1 MNLRGV
7 FVFFTVLTLSAVLC
21 IGAETVTK
29 TDNALLPYLSLPISV
44 YILDDRNGELSSTR
58 TTEQLLEVFQ
68 NVNEIW
74 LQAGIKFE
82 IKYIGRIELPTDVL
96 KELVN
101 GNYNPFL
108 KAMNRDFR
116 ISTPSL
122 FNAFYASSIG
132 LVNGIAA
139 RSNMFFVTDFPS
151 VRHERVTAHEIGHL
165 LGLGHAHRDT
175 ARLMY
180 SGTNGTILTE
190 EEIKTARNNAKHKLN
205 TTYHQD

>member
-29 TDNALLPYLSLPISV
+29 TDNALLPYISLPISV

-58 TTEQLLEVFQ
+58 TNEKLIEVFDKANQ
-68 NVNEIW
+68 IW
-74 LQAGIKFE
+74 SQAGIKFE
-82 IKYIGRIELPTDVL
+82 IKYIGRIVLPSNIL
-96 KELVN
+96 KELTN

-108 KAMNRDFR
+108 TGMDHEFQ

-122 FNAFYASSIG
+122 LNAFYTSSIG
-132 LVNGIAA
+132 QVNGIAA

-165 LGLGHAHRDT
+165 LGLGRAHRDT

-180 SGTNGTILTE
+180 SGTNGTILTKQ
-190 EEIKTARNNAKHKLN
+190 EIKTARDQAKFKLS

>member
-1 MNLRGV
+1 MNLCGV

-68 NVNEIW
+68 KVNEIW

-82 IKYIGRIELPTDVL
+82 IKYIGRIELSTDIL
-96 KELVN
+96 KELTN

-108 KAMNRDFR
+108 TGMD
-116 ISTPSL
+116 
-122 FNAFYASSIG
+122 
-132 LVNGIAA
+132 
-139 RSNMFFVTDFPS
+139 
-151 VRHERVTAHEIGHL
+151 HEFQI
-165 LGLGHAHRDT
+165 
-175 ARLMY
+175 
-180 SGTNGTILTE
+180 
-190 EEIKTARNNAKHKLN
+190 
-205 TTYHQD
+205 

>member
-1 MNLRGV
+1 MNLCGV

-21 IGAETVTK
+21 IGAETATK

-58 TTEQLLEVFQ
+58 TTEQILEVFQ
-68 NVNEIW
+68 KVNEIW

-82 IKYIGRIELPTDVL
+82 IKYIGRIELSTDIL
-96 KELVN
+96 KELTN

-108 KAMNRDFR
+108 TGMDHEFQ
-116 ISTPSL
+116 ISNPSL
-122 FNAFYASSIG
+122 LNAFYTSSIG
-132 LVNGIAA
+132 QVNGIAS

-165 LGLGHAHRDT
+165 LGVGHAHRDT
-175 ARLMY
+175 ERLMY
-180 SGTNGTILTE
+180 SGTNGTIITK
-190 EEIKTARNNAKHKLN
+190 EEIKTARDQAKFKLS

>member
-1 MNLRGV
+1 MNLCGV
-7 FVFFTVLTLSAVLC
+7 FVFFTVLTLSVVLC

-29 TDNALLPYLSLPISV
+29 TDNAILPYLSLPISV

-58 TTEQLLEVFQ
+58 TNEKLIEVFDKTNQ
-68 NVNEIW
+68 IW
-74 LQAGIKFE
+74 SQAGIKFE
-82 IKYIGRIELPTDVL
+82 IKYIGRIVLPSNIL
-96 KELVN
+96 KELTN

-108 KAMNRDFR
+108 TGVDREFQ
-116 ISTPSL
+116 ISNPSL
-122 FNAFYASSIG
+122 LNAFYTSSIG
-132 LVNGIAA
+132 QVNGIAA

-180 SGTNGTILTE
+180 SGTNGTILTK

>member
-1 MNLRGV
+1 MNLCGV

-29 TDNALLPYLSLPISV
+29 TDNALLPYISLPISV

-58 TTEQLLEVFQ
+58 TNEKLIEVFDKTNQ
-68 NVNEIW
+68 IW
-74 LQAGIKFE
+74 SQAGIKFE
-82 IKYIGRIELPTDVL
+82 IKYIGRIVLPSNIL
-96 KELVN
+96 KELTN

-108 KAMNRDFR
+108 TGVDREFQ
-116 ISTPSL
+116 ISNPSL
-122 FNAFYASSIG
+122 LNAFYTSSIG
-132 LVNGIAA
+132 QVNGIAA

-180 SGTNGTILTE
+180 SGTNGTILTK

>member
-1 MNLRGV
+1 W
-7 FVFFTVLTLSAVLC
+7 S
-21 IGAETVTK
+21 
-29 TDNALLPYLSLPISV
+29 
-44 YILDDRNGELSSTR
+44 
-58 TTEQLLEVFQ
+58 
-68 NVNEIW
+68 
-74 LQAGIKFE
+74 QAGIKFE
-82 IKYIGRIELPTDVL
+82 IKYIGRIVLPSNIL
-96 KELVN
+96 KELTN

-108 KAMNRDFR
+108 TGVDREFQ
-116 ISTPSL
+116 ISNPSL
-122 FNAFYASSIG
+122 LNAFYTSSIG
-132 LVNGIAA
+132 QVNGIAA

-180 SGTNGTILTE
+180 SGTNGTILTK

>member
-1 MNLRGV
+1 MNLCGV

-29 TDNALLPYLSLPISV
+29 TDNALLPYISLPISV

-58 TTEQLLEVFQ
+58 TNEKLIEVFDKA
-68 NVNEIW
+68 NLIW
-74 LQAGIKFE
+74 SQAGIKFE
-82 IKYIGRIELPTDVL
+82 IKYIGRIVLPSNIL
-96 KELVN
+96 KELTN
-101 GNYNPFL
+101 GNYNPFFTG
-108 KAMNRDFR
+108 MDHEFQ
-116 ISTPSL
+116 ISNPSL
-122 FNAFYASSIG
+122 LNAFYTSSIG
-132 LVNGIAA
+132 QVNGIAA

-180 SGTNGTILTE
+180 SGTNGTILTK

>member
-1 MNLRGV
+1 MNLCGV

-29 TDNALLPYLSLPISV
+29 TDNALLPYISLPISV

-58 TTEQLLEVFQ
+58 TNEKLLEVFDKANQ
-68 NVNEIW
+68 IW
-74 LQAGIKFE
+74 SQAGIKFE
-82 IKYIGRIELPTDVL
+82 IKYIGRIVLPSNIL
-96 KELVN
+96 KELTN

-108 KAMNRDFR
+108 TGVDREFQ
-116 ISTPSL
+116 ISNPSL
-122 FNAFYASSIG
+122 LNAFYTSSIG
-132 LVNGIAA
+132 QVNGIAA

-180 SGTNGTILTE
+180 SGTNGTILTK

>member
-1 MNLRGV
+1 MNLCGV

-82 IKYIGRIELPTDVL
+82 IKYIGRIELPSNIL
-96 KELVN
+96 KELTN

-108 KAMNRDFR
+108 TGMDHEFQ
-116 ISTPSL
+116 ISKPSL
-122 FNAFYASSIG
+122 LNAFYTSSIG
-132 LVNGIAA
+132 QVNGIAA

-180 SGTNGTILTE
+180 SGTNGMILTK
-190 EEIKTARNNAKHKLN
+190 EEIKTARDQAKFKLS
-205 TTYHQD
+205 TTY

>member
-1 MNLRGV
+1 MNLCGV

-29 TDNALLPYLSLPISV
+29 TDNALLPYISLPISV

-58 TTEQLLEVFQ
+58 TNEKLIEVFDKANQ
-68 NVNEIW
+68 IW
-74 LQAGIKFE
+74 SQAGIKFE
-82 IKYIGRIELPTDVL
+82 IKYIGRIVLPSNIL
-96 KELVN
+96 KELTN

-108 KAMNRDFR
+108 TGVDREFQ
-116 ISTPSL
+116 ISNPSL
-122 FNAFYASSIG
+122 LNAFYTSSIG
-132 LVNGIAA
+132 QVNGIAA

-180 SGTNGTILTE
+180 SGTNGTILTK